1 VAAQSVAAPL
11 AAAGTGAS
19 GALNSQTLLVW
30 FGLLTLGISL
40 ALTLLIVTTG
50 FALLAEHVRPGQA
63 AVWPLLIFTCTV
75 AGLTCAVLALL
86 QFVQLGV
93 SRRADT
99 DDVRDEER
107 WTEDLLAW
115 SYTGL
120 ALPRPLNRSGVA
132 ALLKLRDSLEGE
144 VSDRLRDLYE
154 QQGWLAGDLARL
166 GRRTLPLVTR
176 AEVIERLA
184 LLRHP
189 VALDALAGELAHANS
204 EIRALALLAV
214 ARSVGRLN
222 LPPGQ
227 QRRLS
232 QTLRG
237 AVVGGRFSVG
247 QLQETLTLLDDAGL
261 PLARELLHHADPG
274 LCAATLDVLARRRSP
289 ALHDEVLPLLHAP
302 HPEVRAGALKVLAR
316 SRDVPPEARAAALD
330 LSYDPLPFVRVQ
342 ATKVAAQLEPLPELG
357 CGCCWATRTG
367 GCAAPPPGAW
377 PDTRSARRCWPAR
390 PSGTPTATPAI
401 WRVARCKAGAADDGL
416 PGTADPAVFHGAQR
430 LLRAGGVPRQP
441 GTGAA
446 HPAPPERGPDRAA
459 QPRVL
464 QAGQHP
470 GARLQRGRD
479 HPRRRGVLS
488 GAALPRV

>member
-1 VAAQSVAAPL
+1 MRERGQAVLERDLGQRGLPSG
-11 AAAGTGAS
+11 AGDGVQAVDRRRARS
-19 GALNSQTLLVW
+19 FLGALNSQTLLVW

-40 ALTLLIVTTG
+40 ALTLLIVSTG
-50 FALLAEHVRPGQA
+50 FTLLAEHLRPGRA

-99 DDVRDEER
+99 DDVEDEQR

-120 ALPRPLNRSGVA
+120 ALPRPLGRSGVA
-132 ALLKLRDSLEGE
+132 ALLKLRDSLQGE

-166 GRRTLPLVTR
+166 RRRALPLVTR

-189 VALDALAGELAHANS
+189 VALDALAGELRHRNS

-222 LPPGQ
+222 LPPQQ

-232 QTLRG
+232 LTLRG

-247 QLQETLTLLDDAGL
+247 QVQETLTLMDDAGL
-261 PLARELLHHADPG
+261 PLARELLHHAGPG

-289 ALHDEVLPLLHAP
+289 ALHGEVLALLHSP

-342 ATKVAAQLEPLPELG
+342 AAKVAAQLDPLPELRLWMLLG
-357 CGCCWATRTG
+357 DPHWWVRR
-367 GCAAPPPGAW
+367 AAARGLIRHPVGSALLARVAQQH
-377 PDTRSARRCWPAR
+377 PDRYARDMARGTLEGEPESGARR
-390 PSGTPTATPAI
+390 
-401 WRVARCKAGAADDGL
+401 
-416 PGTADPAVFHGAQR
+416 
-430 LLRAGGVPRQP
+430 
-441 GTGAA
+441 
-446 HPAPPERGPDRAA
+446 
-459 QPRVL
+459 
-464 QAGQHP
+464 
-470 GARLQRGRD
+470 
-479 HPRRRGVLS
+479 
-488 GAALPRV
+488 